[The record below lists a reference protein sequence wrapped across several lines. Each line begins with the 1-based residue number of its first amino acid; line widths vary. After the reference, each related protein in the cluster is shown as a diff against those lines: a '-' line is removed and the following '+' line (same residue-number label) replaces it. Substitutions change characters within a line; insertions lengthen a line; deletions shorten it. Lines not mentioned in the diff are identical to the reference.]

1 MENSH
6 KESGSISDIASKLK
20 AIIETAVDGI
30 ITIDER
36 GIIEV
41 ANPATCKIFGYEVA
55 EMVGQNITLL
65 MPSPY
70 QENHDRYL
78 QNYKDTGVRKII
90 GIGREVQGKKKDGT
104 IFPFWLSISEMKLE
118 TKRLFTGI
126 VHDLTEQKKAE
137 HTLMLMNKNLES
149 KVAERTDKLA
159 DVVNKMLS
167 TNQQL
172 QHEISERKAAEQTAL
187 VIKDAL
193 EKTEIELRKALKK
206 ERELGELKTR
216 FVSTASHEFRTPL
229 SNILSSASLMTQYTL
244 TEQQD
249 KREKH
254 FQKIK
259 SSVTLLTGILN
270 DFLSLSRLEEGRED
284 VKYDDVDFGLF
295 CLEIAE
301 EMNPFLKRGQHIF
314 VRHPQENVVIKMDK
328 KLLKLIL
335 TNLITNASKYSDE
348 GAEIH
353 CVVKKEAQKLQ
364 IDVTDEGIGIPDED
378 KPHMF
383 DRFFRASNAV
393 NIKGT
398 GLGLNIVKQY
408 VELMGGRIKFKS
420 TMGKG
425 STFTVT
431 FKLN

>member
-36 GIIEV
+36 GIIEA

-137 HTLMLMNKNLES
+137 HALVLMNKDLEN

-172 QHEISERKAAEQTAL
+172 QHEISEREAAEQTAL

-314 VRHPQENVVIKMDK
+314 VRHPQESMVMKMDK

-353 CVVKKEAQKLQ
+353 CIVKIEGKKFE
-364 IDVTDEGIGIPDED
+364 IDIIDEGIGIPEED
-378 KPHMF
+378 QPHMF

-408 VELMGGRIKFKS
+408 VELMGGSIKFKS